1 MESRRDFIKMA
12 GLIAGGMLVPD
23 SLVKAANIAPKP
35 GSTVWDADHV
45 VILMQENRSFDHSY
59 GALKGVRG
67 FRDPRAMTLPSG
79 RKVWFQSNEKG
90 ETYVPFRLDIK
101 DTRATWMRDLPH
113 SWENQVRARNGGRYD
128 QWLKAKQS
136 GEDIY
141 KHVPLT
147 LGHFTREDIPFYY
160 AFADAFTV
168 CDQNFS
174 SSLTGTTPNRLYL
187 WSGTIRENADAKANV
202 KNEDIQYRIPAKW
215 KSFPERLEEAGID
228 WRIYQ
233 NELSLNMGLSDE
245 EESWLAN
252 FTDNPIEWFASYQ
265 VRFHEAYRTYIKERL
280 EYLNKLEVLNEDQK
294 REKTRLAEE
303 VVKYTQEKFEALDS
317 FTKSIHKKA
326 FTTNKEHELYHKLA
340 KIKTPN
346 GTEMDVPAGDVL
358 YQFRKDVQEGKL
370 PPISWLVAPQ
380 NFSDHPSAPWY
391 GAWYVSEVLDILTK
405 NPEVWQKT
413 VFILCYDEN
422 DGYFDHVPPF
432 VAPSSGMTSKGIS
445 TADEMVLEKHERE
458 RPYENIETGPIGLG
472 YRVPLVIA
480 SPWSR
485 GGKVCSEVFD
495 HTSILMFLEK
505 FIQKRYKKNIQEEN
519 ISAWRRTICG
529 DLSSVFSDYS
539 EGNSPKP
546 VDQYEWVSSLREA
559 RYKVIPSNFRPLK
572 EEEIRD
578 FSPESEYMPQQEKGI
593 KPACPIPYEL
603 HADIVDGQLVMAM
616 APTFEGKGAPFM
628 VNFFGKDFIQKHYTV
643 HRGHAQHDLIPED
656 TKRMEIYGP
665 NGFYRNFDLGLTWI
679 EIRSI
684 YPKNRKGTPFGD
696 IEFDLINKS
705 EQNLK
710 VTIKDLS
717 YGLED
722 HEVTIKKG
730 GSKRISTNLKS
741 TYHWYDFGFFVEGKM
756 VAQYC
761 GHVETGKLSYTD
773 PKMGGVLS

>member
-252 FTDNPIEWFASYQ
+252 FTDNPIEWFTSYQ

-303 VVKYTQEKFEALDS
+303 VVKYTQDKFEALDS

-405 NPEVWQKT
+405 NPEVWQKQFSYYVT
-413 VFILCYDEN
+413 TKTTDILT
-422 DGYFDHVPPF
+422 
-432 VAPSSGMTSKGIS
+432 M
-445 TADEMVLEKHERE
+445 
-458 RPYENIETGPIGLG
+458 
-472 YRVPLVIA
+472 
-480 SPWSR
+480 
-485 GGKVCSEVFD
+485 
-495 HTSILMFLEK
+495 
-505 FIQKRYKKNIQEEN
+505 
-519 ISAWRRTICG
+519 
-529 DLSSVFSDYS
+529 
-539 EGNSPKP
+539 
-546 VDQYEWVSSLREA
+546 SL
-559 RYKVIPSNFRPLK
+559 L
-572 EEEIRD
+572 
-578 FSPESEYMPQQEKGI
+578 
-593 KPACPIPYEL
+593 L
-603 HADIVDGQLVMAM
+603 
-616 APTFEGKGAPFM
+616 
-628 VNFFGKDFIQKHYTV
+628 
-643 HRGHAQHDLIPED
+643 
-656 TKRMEIYGP
+656 
-665 NGFYRNFDLGLTWI
+665 
-679 EIRSI
+679 
-684 YPKNRKGTPFGD
+684 
-696 IEFDLINKS
+696 
-705 EQNLK
+705 
-710 VTIKDLS
+710 
-717 YGLED
+717 
-722 HEVTIKKG
+722 
-730 GSKRISTNLKS
+730 
-741 TYHWYDFGFFVEGKM
+741 
-756 VAQYC
+756 
-761 GHVETGKLSYTD
+761 
-773 PKMGGVLS
+773 

>member
-252 FTDNPIEWFASYQ
+252 FTDNPIEWFTSYQ

-303 VVKYTQEKFEALDS
+303 VVKYTQDKFEALDS
-317 FTKSIHKKA
+317 FTKSIHKKG
-326 FTTNKEHELYHKLA
+326 LYH
-340 KIKTPN
+340 
-346 GTEMDVPAGDVL
+346 E
-358 YQFRKDVQEGKL
+358 
-370 PPISWLVAPQ
+370 
-380 NFSDHPSAPWY
+380 
-391 GAWYVSEVLDILTK
+391 
-405 NPEVWQKT
+405 
-413 VFILCYDEN
+413 
-422 DGYFDHVPPF
+422 
-432 VAPSSGMTSKGIS
+432 
-445 TADEMVLEKHERE
+445 
-458 RPYENIETGPIGLG
+458 
-472 YRVPLVIA
+472 
-480 SPWSR
+480 
-485 GGKVCSEVFD
+485 
-495 HTSILMFLEK
+495 
-505 FIQKRYKKNIQEEN
+505 
-519 ISAWRRTICG
+519 
-529 DLSSVFSDYS
+529 
-539 EGNSPKP
+539 
-546 VDQYEWVSSLREA
+546 
-559 RYKVIPSNFRPLK
+559 
-572 EEEIRD
+572 
-578 FSPESEYMPQQEKGI
+578 
-593 KPACPIPYEL
+593 
-603 HADIVDGQLVMAM
+603 
-616 APTFEGKGAPFM
+616 
-628 VNFFGKDFIQKHYTV
+628 
-643 HRGHAQHDLIPED
+643 
-656 TKRMEIYGP
+656 
-665 NGFYRNFDLGLTWI
+665 
-679 EIRSI
+679 
-684 YPKNRKGTPFGD
+684 
-696 IEFDLINKS
+696 
-705 EQNLK
+705 
-710 VTIKDLS
+710 
-717 YGLED
+717 
-722 HEVTIKKG
+722 
-730 GSKRISTNLKS
+730 
-741 TYHWYDFGFFVEGKM
+741 
-756 VAQYC
+756 
-761 GHVETGKLSYTD
+761 
-773 PKMGGVLS
+773 